1 MTREEKK
8 QVIDGLTESLSN
20 PGAVYLADYSG
31 MTVEVT
37 QKLRKECFEKNITML
52 VVKNTLLQKAMEASG
67 KDFSPLF
74 AQLHG
79 ATAVLFSQNNNLPAK
94 LIKGFQKTS
103 DKLTLKGA
111 YVEES
116 CYVGAD
122 QLDVLVNLKSREELI
137 ADVVALLQ
145 SPIKNVMGAL
155 ESNAGQKIAGLVKAL
170 EERGA

>member
-8 QVIDGLTESLSN
+8 QVIDGLTESLGN

-37 QKLRKECFEKNITML
+37 QKLRKECFDKDITML

-79 ATAVLFSQNNNLPAK
+79 ATAVMFSANNNSPAK

-103 DKLTLKGA
+103 DKLQLKGA

-116 CYVGAD
+116 CYVGAE
-122 QLDVLVNLKSREELI
+122 QLEVLVNLKSREELI

-145 SPIKNVMGAL
+145 SPIKNVLGAVQG
-155 ESNAGQKIAGLVKAL
+155 NAGQKIAGLVKAL
-170 EERGA
+170 EEKKA

>member
-20 PGAVYLADYSG
+20 PGAVYLADYAG

-37 QKLRKECFEKNITML
+37 HKLRKECFDKNITML

-67 KDFSPLF
+67 KDFSPLY

-79 ATAVLFSQNNNLPAK
+79 ATAVLLSENNNSPAK

-103 DKLTLKGA
+103 DKLQLKGA

-116 CYVGAD
+116 CYVGAE

-145 SPIKNVMGAL
+145 SPMKNVISAL
-155 ESNAGQKIAGLVKAL
+155 NGNAGQKIAGLVKTL